1 MNFEC
6 THTGILKPAGHLKVL
21 HFLIKCLPS
30 LPSSK
35 DYVLKIFQITSL
47 EKPPK
52 SSEEKHLGQ
61 VNLNRLW
68 WSQSSDHYIEN
79 NILTGKDEQ
88 VVTFPRKAGLRC
100 VCKTHSIPL
109 LTKAH
114 LRKHFANGRC
124 LGKQVYICLSDKL
137 LKKYFLSDI
146 NIQILVLVKL
156 LTQFYFWNTG
166 LFMAP
171 YKMLVFRVLFIMT
184 EIKTHQ
190 NSYLINRMLKSNNE
204 IFKVTNMKGNETLT
218 DLSGNRIPKC

>member
-68 WSQSSDHYIEN
+68 
-79 NILTGKDEQ
+79 
-88 VVTFPRKAGLRC
+88 
-100 VCKTHSIPL
+100 
-109 LTKAH
+109 
-114 LRKHFANGRC
+114 
-124 LGKQVYICLSDKL
+124 
-137 LKKYFLSDI
+137 
-146 NIQILVLVKL
+146 
-156 LTQFYFWNTG
+156 
-166 LFMAP
+166 
-171 YKMLVFRVLFIMT
+171 
-184 EIKTHQ
+184 
-190 NSYLINRMLKSNNE
+190 
-204 IFKVTNMKGNETLT
+204 
-218 DLSGNRIPKC
+218 